1 MFDLSQ
7 KNALITGA
15 AQGVGAGIA
24 RALAQQGA
32 SVAVNDI
39 LVDMA
44 AATAE
49 EINAQLANQAA
60 ANGKTSSASQ
70 AIAVPFD
77 VTDLKAV
84 TQGFATAAEQLGGP
98 IDILVNNAGKAGASD
113 FVPTPFAQ
121 LDPNDWPAFINANLY
136 GVLNCTKAVLDSMI
150 ARRWGRIITISSG
163 AGQMGLPIGVSV
175 YGAGKGGAAGFM
187 RHIAIENSRHGIT
200 ANSLSLGLMDT
211 LQDPKTTAEIA
222 SRVPVGRLGTPGDIG
237 AACVW
242 LASDEAEWVTA
253 QTINING
260 GSLQS

>member
-1 MFDLSQ
+1 MFDLSH

-24 RALAQQGA
+24 KALAQQGA

-39 LVDMA
+39 LA
-44 AATAE
+44 ELAEATAGE
-49 EINAQLANQAA
+49 VNAQTNGAN
-60 ANGKTSSASQ
+60 Q

-77 VTDLKAV
+77 VTDLEAV
-84 TQGFATAAEQLGGP
+84 TQGVDAAAEQLGGP

-121 LDPNDWPAFINANLY
+121 LDPSHWPAFIDANLY

-150 ARRWGRIITISSG
+150 ARKWGRIITISSG

-187 RHIAIENSRHGIT
+187 RHIAIENSRNGIT

-222 SRVPVGRLGTPGDIG
+222 KRVPVGRLGTPADVG